1 VIKEIFL
8 QMRCAMSSYWNE
20 RVQHL
25 EPYTPGEQPKDKRY
39 IKLNTNENPYPP
51 SPKVLEAIRGAV
63 NDQLRLY
70 PDPNEDNLRAA
81 LAAHFHVDS
90 DQLFIGNGSDEVL
103 AFSFMTFFSPKRPV
117 MFADITYSF
126 YKVFTNFCELNPAII
141 PLDADFNIPVDAFCK
156 PSGGVVIPN
165 PNAPTGQEMP
175 VDAIRKILDADRSRV
190 VIVDEAYVNFGGTS
204 VVPLINDYPNLLVVR
219 TLSKYAALAGIR
231 VGFALGDPDLIQGLN
246 RVKNSINSYTIDR
259 LALVGAQAAIEAD
272 DYYSQNAQHIIRTR
286 EQTVSELTGL
296 GFKVIP
302 SKSNFIFITHPNF
315 PAETLFHNLREKGV
329 LVRYFNQPRIS
340 DYLRVTIG
348 SEEEMAQFI
357 RVIRVLT
364 GQ

>member
-1 VIKEIFL
+1 
-8 QMRCAMSSYWNE
+8 MSSYWNK

-25 EPYTPGEQPKDKRY
+25 DPYTPGEQPKDKRY

-51 SPKVLEAIRGAV
+51 SPKVLEAIKSAV

-103 AFSFMTFFSPKRPV
+103 AFSFMTFFSPERPV

-126 YKVFTNFCELNPAII
+126 YKVFANFCELNPSII
-141 PLDADFNIPVDAFCK
+141 PLDAEFNIPVDAFCQ

-165 PNAPTGQEMP
+165 PNAPTGKEIP
-175 VDAIRKILDADRSRV
+175 IVAIRKILEADRSRV
-190 VIVDEAYVNFGGTS
+190 VIVDEAYVNFGGKS
-204 VVPLINDYPNLLVVR
+204 AVSLIRDHPNLLIVR

-231 VGFALGDPDLIQGLN
+231 VGFALGNKELIDGLN

-259 LALVGAQAAIEAD
+259 LALAGAQAAIEED
-272 DYYSQNAQHIIRTR
+272 EYYSQMAQRIVRTR
-286 EQTVSELTGL
+286 ERTVSALTEL
-296 GFKVIP
+296 GFRIIP
-302 SKSNFIFITHPNF
+302 STSNFIFISHPDF
-315 PAETLFHNLREKGV
+315 PAKRLFHRLKEEGI
-329 LVRYFNQPRIS
+329 LVRYFDQPRID

-348 SEEEMAQFI
+348 SDEEMAQFVK
-357 RVIRVLT
+357 VISELT
-364 GQ
+364 RA